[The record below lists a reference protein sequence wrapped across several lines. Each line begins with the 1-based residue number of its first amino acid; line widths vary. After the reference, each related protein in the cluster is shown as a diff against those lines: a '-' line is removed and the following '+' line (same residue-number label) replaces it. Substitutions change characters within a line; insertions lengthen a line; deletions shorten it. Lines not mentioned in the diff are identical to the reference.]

1 MFRNLPRVTKLLL
14 LINIA
19 VFVLQWLLEYSALG
33 RAILDYLQL
42 WPLGAGKIYGGAGF
56 MPWQVLTYGFLHA
69 DFGHLLFNLIP
80 ILMFGAMIEHQW
92 GARSYLTYYLVCVVG
107 AGLCQLLVTS
117 VLLHYYGDA
126 VTTVGASGAV
136 YGLILA
142 FALLFPNQKI
152 TMLPFPIVLRAR
164 TLAMLYAGI
173 ALAYGIFGTR
183 EGVAHFAHL
192 GGMLTGW
199 LLIRY
204 WQRRPP
210 FGRRPPKK
218 KKRSHLRVVH

>member
-14 LINIA
+14 LVNIA
-19 VFVLQWLLEYSALG
+19 VFILQWLLEYSALG
-33 RAILDYLQL
+33 RVVLDYLQL
-42 WPLGAGKIYGGAGF
+42 WPVGSGEVYGGAGF
-56 MPWQVLTYGFLHA
+56 MPWQLLTYGFLHGN
-69 DFGHLLFNLIP
+69 FGHLLFNLIP

-92 GARSYLTYYLVCVVG
+92 GERRYLTYYLVCVVG
-107 AGLCQLLVTS
+107 AGLCQLALTS
-117 VLLHYYGDA
+117 VLLHYYGYA
-126 VTTVGASGAV
+126 ITTVGASGAV

-142 FALLFPNQKI
+142 FALLFPNQKV
-152 TMLPFPIVLRAR
+152 TMLPLPIILKAR
-164 TLAMLYAGI
+164 TLAILYAGS

-192 GGMLTGW
+192 GGMLFGW

-204 WQRRPP
+204 WQGRPP

-218 KKRSHLRVVH
+218 KRSHLRVMH